1 MKKWGDDNV
10 AKASICVSDNGWID
24 SDLAYVKDFE
34 PQTRA
39 KANGELR
46 ALYLDGHGSHY
57 SAKLLA
63 FCKAHNIRVF
73 ELHQRGV
80 NKEDFCGVF
89 GRSFL
94 TAFTEKTVKAAF
106 SSTGIHP
113 YNPNIIKP
121 QQMKPSQATSTH
133 GSFPQPQSSPVRA
146 SPRPIP
152 IGPALLS
159 PKRRRD
165 PASDPDMFTPTK
177 RMRFLG
183 VGLANTSSGGFLV
196 SKTKAS
202 ALQISK
208 VSAPVFERIPDEI
221 EAPDW
226 SILDQQNS
234 LENLPR
240 SALEEHCKNLQLQ
253 LCSSKQLNVAREAI
267 SVGQNAQV
275 IVQNM
280 TMNQLQKALHEKE
293 KGKKSD
299 RTLMFPG
306 GKGRHL
312 TADEVIAQ
320 KLALEE
326 AKQKEEV
333 EKAAKKTRKEV
344 KKAEKAEIEERW
356 KKIWQ
361 YMRRRLT
368 HGKCSVPGFGRQKPR
383 RPLKPK
389 PKPADDVSDDDD
401 NESGSD
407 EEE

>member
-1 MKKWGDDNV
+1 M
-10 AKASICVSDNGWID
+10 
-24 SDLAYVKDFE
+24 
-34 PQTRA
+34 
-39 KANGELR
+39 
-46 ALYLDGHGSHY
+46 
-57 SAKLLA
+57 
-63 FCKAHNIRVF
+63 
-73 ELHQRGV
+73 
-80 NKEDFCGVF
+80 
-89 GRSFL
+89 
-94 TAFTEKTVKAAF
+94 TAFHQHEFTHRDLHPDSPPSSPRAG
-106 SSTGIHP
+106 SSTFP
-113 YNPNIIKP
+113 
-121 QQMKPSQATSTH
+121 
-133 GSFPQPQSSPVRA
+133 GSFSD
-146 SPRPIP
+146 PIP
-152 IGPALLS
+152 IDPALLS

-253 LCSSKQLNVAREAI
+253 LCRSKQLNVAREAI
-267 SVGQNAQV
+267 SVGQNAQL

-326 AKQKEEV
+326 AKQKEEL

-356 KKIWQ
+356 KKMLAVHAAAVEAWKVQ
-361 YMRRRLT
+361 RARLREAGT
-368 HGKCSVPGFGRQKPR
+368 RAKDLPKKPR